1 MQLPDLNNR
10 IRKVIEDK
18 TNGSVRRFAE
28 QAGISQQKINR
39 LFNIDTRT
47 QKIPSVPSDILIRI
61 TEMFVDVNPR
71 WLLTGKETMYLSHD
85 NGSQSESEIK
95 YEKPALEMIRDLAAE
110 NALLKKE
117 NKELRRELNNGY
129 GNIAAEP

>member
-61 TEMFVDVNPR
+61 TEMFVDINPR

-85 NGSQSESEIK
+85 NSQSESEIK

-117 NKELRRELNNGY
+117 NKELKRELNNGY